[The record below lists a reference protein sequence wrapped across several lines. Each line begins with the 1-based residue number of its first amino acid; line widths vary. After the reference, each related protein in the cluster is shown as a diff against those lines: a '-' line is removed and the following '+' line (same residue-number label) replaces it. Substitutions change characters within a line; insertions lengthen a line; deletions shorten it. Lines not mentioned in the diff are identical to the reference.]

1 MELQG
6 IERLNHF
13 KRRVVLPVFRQIQ
26 QDLEALGYGVQ
37 IAEISATENKL
48 FDERL
53 IGLVRA
59 LSAPFLEDAALP
71 LVASK
76 HERHIV
82 AALTVQFEVGVER
95 RFCLGVEGTTGKD
108 GAPLL
113 VSMFHENQDG
123 SFSRFQTEFT
133 VGGQGTLREATL
145 LQWVMD
151 YLAGFQVEAVNI
163 SPEAEVT
170 QPSESVKPAEIEL
183 KELDK
188 VVLSPAPALAEIE
201 DSKRALVRGVLERLG
216 LERSF
221 NNNVENLRG
230 INLDRMVVWSRN
242 VVTQGERGSGA
253 YQDAYEVLLSQA
265 VAFTKSRKSIWVLE
279 FADYFELY
287 CTLLQRDDLLTRAAV
302 VMEDEAAFIGRVK
315 AAGETDAPERLNGV
329 MLRALNSLM
338 HKLAAG
344 FGQPNEFGRAPF
356 IGVCEINH
364 YPTMEPIMGRVQDC
378 AKEGV
383 LRFERLSWGML
394 QVYQNAGLLPL
405 SERYLGH
412 TLVLRF
418 WRSARLTIERPT
430 RAGCCVREEQTY
442 FEFEFEREIVGE
454 DLLARARVMVSR
466 KGTYAQVALLSYGF
480 ERI

>member
-1 MELQG
+1 MESQLLEQ
-6 IERLNHF
+6 LNDF
-13 KRRVVLPVFRQIQ
+13 KCGVVLPVFKSVRE
-26 QDLEALGYGVQ
+26 DLESLGYEVQ
-37 IAEISATENKL
+37 VGEIAATKNEQL
-48 FDERL
+48 DERL
-53 IGLVRA
+53 IRLVRT
-59 LSAPFLEDAALP
+59 LNAPFLADTALP
-71 LVASK
+71 LVTSK
-76 HERHIV
+76 HD
-82 AALTVQFEVGVER
+82 R
-95 RFCLGVEGTTGKD
+95 RIIAVLMTQSEEGAENWSCLGVEGTAGVD
-108 GAPLL
+108 GALPL
-113 VSMFHENQDG
+113 VSIFHENRDG

-133 VGGQGTLREATL
+133 AGGQSTLREATL

-170 QPSESVKPAEIEL
+170 QPSESVEPAEIIEL
-183 KELDK
+183 KEPDK
-188 VVLSPAPALAEIE
+188 IVLSPAPALAEIE
-201 DSKRALVRGVLERLG
+201 DSKRAAVRGVLERLG

-221 NNNVENLRG
+221 NNKVENLRG
-230 INLDRMVVWSRN
+230 IDLDRMVLWSRN
-242 VVTQGERGSGA
+242 VVAQGERGSGA
-253 YQDAYEVLLSQA
+253 YQDAYEVLLRQA
-265 VAFTKSRKSIWVLE
+265 VAFAMSRKSIWVLE

-302 VMEDEAAFIGRVK
+302 VMEDEAAFIARVK
-315 AAGETDAPERLNGV
+315 AAGEPDAPERLNGV

-364 YPTMEPIMGRVQDC
+364 YPTMEPIIGRVQDC

-418 WRSARLTIERPT
+418 WRSARLTIERPI
-430 RAGCCVREEQTY
+430 RAGWCVREEQTY
-442 FEFEFEREIVGE
+442 CGGGS
-454 DLLARARVMVSR
+454 A
-466 KGTYAQVALLSYGF
+466 GTGAGDGVTNRYLCSGGAVVLWV
-480 ERI
+480 